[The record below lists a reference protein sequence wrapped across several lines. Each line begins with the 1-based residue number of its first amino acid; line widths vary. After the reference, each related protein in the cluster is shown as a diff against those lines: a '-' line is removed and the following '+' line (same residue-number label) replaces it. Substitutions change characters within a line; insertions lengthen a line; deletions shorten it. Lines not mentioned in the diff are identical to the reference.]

1 MIYNIVLNSIN
12 VSSGIACNGTHY
24 FDWTVLPESK
34 YKVTFSFMSGF
45 QSLANM
51 PSIPTLY
58 IDLGQDTVYTSSI
71 NSSIAKQTQ
80 IVGMLFPNLISA
92 NSFLSCTKEST
103 STIFLSSRPNSN
115 QFNVRIL
122 NNITGANWLDNN
134 NNLITNY
141 VLNLTFETV

>member
-1 MIYNIVLNSIN
+1 MIYNIVLNSNNI
-12 VSSGIACNGTHY
+12 SSGIPSNGLHY
-24 FDWTVLPESK
+24 FDWTVLPESQ

-51 PSIPTLY
+51 PSIPSLY
-58 IDLGQDTVYTSSI
+58 IDLGQNTVFTSSL

-80 IVGMLFPNLISA
+80 FVGMLFPNFINA
-92 NSFLSCTKEST
+92 NSCLSNSKEST

-122 NNITGANWLDNN
+122 NNITCVNWLDNT

-141 VLNLTFETV
+141 MLNLTFETV

>member
-1 MIYNIVLNSIN
+1 MIYNIVLNSNNI
-12 VSSGIACNGTHY
+12 SSGVPSNGIHY
-24 FDWTVLPESK
+24 FDWTVLPESQ
-34 YKVTFSFMSGF
+34 YRITFSFMSGF

-58 IDLGQDTVYTSSI
+58 VDLGQNTVFTSTI

-80 IVGMLFPNLISA
+80 FLGMLYPNFINA
-92 NSFLSCTKEST
+92 NSYLCTTKEST
-103 STIFLSSRPNSN
+103 STVFLSSRPNSN

>member
-1 MIYNIVLNSIN
+1 MIYNIVLNSNNI
-12 VSSGIACNGTHY
+12 SSGIPCNGIHY
-24 FDWTVLPESK
+24 FDWTVLPESQC
-34 YKVTFSFMSGF
+34 KVTFSFMSGF
-45 QSLANM
+45 QSLALM

-58 IDLGQDTVYTSSI
+58 VDLGQNTVYTSTT

-80 IVGMLFPNLISA
+80 FVGMLFPNLISA

-103 STIFLSSRPNSN
+103 NTLFLSSRPNSN

-134 NNLITNY
+134 NALITNY

>member
-1 MIYNIVLNSIN
+1 MIYNIVLNSNNI
-12 VSSGIACNGTHY
+12 SSGVPSNGIHY
-24 FDWTVLPESK
+24 FDWTVLPESQ

-51 PSIPTLY
+51 PSVPTLY
-58 IDLGQDTVYTSSI
+58 VDLGQNTVFTSTI

-80 IVGMLFPNLISA
+80 FLGMLFPNFINA
-92 NSFLSCTKEST
+92 NSYLCTTKEST
-103 STIFLSSRPNSN
+103 STVFLSSRPNSN

-134 NNLITNY
+134 NALITNY

>member
-1 MIYNIVLNSIN
+1 MIYNIVLNSNNI
-12 VSSGIACNGTHY
+12 SSGIPCNGIHY
-24 FDWTVLPESK
+24 FDWTVLPESQ

-58 IDLGQDTVYTSSI
+58 VDLGQNTVFTSSL

-80 IVGMLFPNLISA
+80 FIGMLFPNFINA
-92 NSFLSCTKEST
+92 NSYLCTTKEST
-103 STIFLSSRPNSN
+103 STIYLSSRPNSN

-122 NNITGANWLDNN
+122 NNVTNANWIDNN

>member
-1 MIYNIVLNSIN
+1 MIYNIVLNSNNI
-12 VSSGIACNGTHY
+12 SSGVPSNGIHY
-24 FDWTVLPESK
+24 FDWTVLPESQ

-51 PSIPTLY
+51 PSVPTLY
-58 IDLGQDTVYTSSI
+58 VDLGQNTVFTSTP

-80 IVGMLFPNLISA
+80 FLGMLFPNFINA
-92 NSFLSCTKEST
+92 NSYLCTTKEST
-103 STIFLSSRPNSN
+103 STVFLSSRPNSN

-134 NNLITNY
+134 NALITNY